1 MRRELKCQAISAH
14 EGPVRGELGT
24 IVQVRSWPSA
34 AREQPVAECV
44 RSRSRT
50 RASTAQA
57 ILSRHRRFR
66 CQKLAALKPQ
76 SGQAPGPGLGA
87 GTAHEM
93 H

>member
-14 EGPVRGELGT
+14 EGPLRGELGA

-50 RASTAQA
+50 RASTSSCLDTVDFVAKSLLHSNRKA
-57 ILSRHRRFR
+57 VKH
-66 CQKLAALKPQ
+66 
-76 SGQAPGPGLGA
+76 PGPGLGA